1 MLTFRYQA
9 IDSGGVRSQGEI
21 DAEDRDSAIAQLA
34 ERGLMVAKISEKT
47 AQALSL
53 GFGRSKLGLNELE
66 RFTSE
71 LGLLLRNGVRIDKG
85 LLVLVRNTGNPAE
98 KRFLQAV
105 LDAVRS
111 GESLS
116 GALVEFPSLFSGT
129 YLSLVKTGEAS
140 GRLDEVFEQ
149 LARDL
154 KYRRKLTNQIL
165 QALTYPLVILFVCLL
180 SIAFVFNYIVP
191 QMEPLFAGAASLP
204 SYTTALLAVSDWFR
218 SYQWHTLVA
227 FVVLV
232 LLMMRM
238 LRSSDRRDRLLSRV
252 SRWPL
257 AGSLV
262 LLVNQVQA
270 NSTMSITLASG
281 LPVDRAMGLASNSV
295 RNKELRQS
303 LVMAQERVR
312 RGESVSNALKG
323 NRMYPDFAH
332 SLIEVGEESG
342 DLQPC
347 FEELADRARTN
358 FELRI
363 AQLTSVLEPVL
374 ILFMGA
380 VVGGVVVTMLLS
392 VVSVNDIAI

>member
-71 LGLLLRNGVRIDKG
+71 LALLLRNGVRIDKG

-116 GALVEFPSLFSGT
+116 DALVEFPSLFSST

-218 SYQWHTLVA
+218 SYQWHTLIA
-227 FVVLV
+227 FVALI

-238 LRSSDRRDRLLSRV
+238 LRSSDQRDRLLSRV

-270 NSTMSITLASG
+270 NSTMSL
-281 LPVDRAMGLASNSV
+281 
-295 RNKELRQS
+295 
-303 LVMAQERVR
+303 
-312 RGESVSNALKG
+312 
-323 NRMYPDFAH
+323 
-332 SLIEVGEESG
+332 SLIH
-342 DLQPC
+342 
-347 FEELADRARTN
+347 
-358 FELRI
+358 I
-363 AQLTSVLEPVL
+363 
-374 ILFMGA
+374 
-380 VVGGVVVTMLLS
+380 
-392 VVSVNDIAI
+392 